1 MISNSLTFCR
11 DLIHS
16 FIRGSFLRTCFL
28 LFLFRVGW
36 FLSWASLLRLD
47 SSLRRKGGFWV
58 KLWAAEQSQGH
69 GALRGPEVKSTE
81 HILGAVLGSRM
92 LLDKLA
98 QHGMGFL
105 GSREEAGV
113 SSADLARLQWRSAET
128 GRVRGCAR
136 WHRHMLVTGIDHHMP
151 GRGPAVD
158 TKAEPC
164 FAADPLETSCLL
176 SRQAES
182 SVLGL
187 RENRAEEMQPLTT
200 M

>member
-1 MISNSLTFCR
+1 MKNEKKLSSHNWRLFIWFPIHWHFTGIWSILSLEVHFYAPV
-11 DLIHS
+11 
-16 FIRGSFLRTCFL
+16 FL

-58 KLWAAEQSQGH
+58 KLWATEQSQGH

-81 HILGAVLGSRM
+81 HILGAILRSRM

-105 GSREEAGV
+105 RSREESGV

-136 WHRHMLVTGIDHHMP
+136 WHHHMLVTGIDHHMP

-164 FAADPLETSCLL
+164 FAADRLETSVYWADRLKAQC
-176 SRQAES
+176 
-182 SVLGL
+182 
-187 RENRAEEMQPLTT
+187 
-200 M
+200 